1 MSINPT
7 SDIVLD
13 VALAADPR
21 RYEAAVARLR
31 QLKGSSEIAAAASAA
46 AAEATTPSAETT
58 ASDRAALASS
68 SASSL
73 SAPLPQAGAPRTQ
86 KKPDAFAQ
94 LEAFVLQTFIT
105 EMLPKNAENVF
116 GKGTAGDVWKSMLAE
131 KLANE
136 IASSGQIGLAKR
148 LAAVEA
154 ARTASTQAAAATGDA
169 PPVGDNTSVLGGGPP
184 AKPHAKPHVKSLAEV
199 LPYLQQQV
207 ADVIARSPVAPLP
220 APSSSSKRS

>member
-21 RYEAAVARLR
+21 RYEAAIARLR
-31 QLKGSSEIAAAASAA
+31 QLKGSAEIAAAAVSAPPTETA
-46 AAEATTPSAETT
+46 APSATVGAVAQDWPAPASPGAGSTTTPS
-58 ASDRAALASS
+58 
-68 SASSL
+68 
-73 SAPLPQAGAPRTQ
+73 QAGIRAQ

-116 GKGTAGDVWKSMLAE
+116 GKGTAGDVWRSMLAE

-136 IASSGQIGLAKR
+136 IASSGQVGIAKR
-148 LAAVEA
+148 LAAAQA
-154 ARTASTQAAAATGDA
+154 ARTVGTPAATGA
-169 PPVGDNTSVLGGGPP
+169 DNTP
-184 AKPHAKPHVKSLAEV
+184 AAGAGVAPRAPLADI

-207 ADVIARSPVAPLP
+207 ADGVAGSD
-220 APSSSSKRS
+220 APSLLVPSSKPDRS